1 MKTQNLILKMLA
13 LTFFIFAVVPAI
25 GQNKSVV
32 DTTKQGTVIYTC
44 TMHPEMQSNQPGF
57 CPKCGIELVK
67 KPGTSEKQNKM
78 HKMKM
83 MCPMMNGMSG
93 MENMEKN
100 NSGEKNKIA
109 NDSTQKGAVLFTCSM
124 HPEIQSNQQGFCPK
138 CGMALI
144 IKFTIQGGKGNGHKM
159 PLMGIGIGM

>member
-1 MKTQNLILKMLA
+1 MKTQNFILKMLA
-13 LTFFIFAVVPAI
+13 LTVFIFAVVPAI
-25 GQNKSVV
+25 GQNKRVA

-57 CPKCGIELVK
+57 CSKCGMELVK
-67 KPGTSEKQNKM
+67 KPGTSVKQDKM

-100 NSGEKNKIA
+100 NSEEKNKIA
-109 NDSTQKGAVLFTCSM
+109 NDSVQFTK
-124 HPEIQSNQQGFCPK
+124 PVKKEK
-138 CGMALI
+138 
-144 IKFTIQGGKGNGHKM
+144 KHKM
-159 PLMGIGIGM
+159 SSMGIGIGMEIMMAGMLVFLISR